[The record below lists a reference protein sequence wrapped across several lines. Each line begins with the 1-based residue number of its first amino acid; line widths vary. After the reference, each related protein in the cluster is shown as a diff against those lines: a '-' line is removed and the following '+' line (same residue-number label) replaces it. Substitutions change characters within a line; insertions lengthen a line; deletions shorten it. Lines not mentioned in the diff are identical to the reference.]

1 MVGGVSLQITI
12 LMSQPV
18 FQQISQYKVGI
29 VPVVY
34 RSHSYFNLVL
44 VTNFGDA
51 GDVHDVAIKS
61 SKTRWQ
67 AM

>member
-1 MVGGVSLQITI
+1 MIIIHYDVQNVIHTQC
-12 LMSQPV
+12 
-18 FQQISQYKVGI
+18 
-29 VPVVY
+29 
-34 RSHSYFNLVL
+34 HSYFNLVL